1 MKPLSAILALIVLVL
16 WVGSLVYITAPLA
29 PAQIQSMIPTPPT
42 GNIPAPFLGVLL
54 FLLSIVV
61 IAFWAGLAPDSA
73 TDGKKVPATAQKQ

>member
-1 MKPLSAILALIVLVL
+1 
-16 WVGSLVYITAPLA
+16 
-29 PAQIQSMIPTPPT
+29 MIPTPPT